1 MLALRHLITALAAW
15 GVGAAAIAAPD
26 ILSPEDE
33 ARYREIFALQEAG
46 KMSAADPLIED
57 VENPILLGY
66 VFEQRY
72 MHPTAYRSSY
82 SELARWLSSYADHPD
97 ATQIYRL
104 AMRRRPSS
112 ARPQRPVAR
121 KWRQS
126 VDVDLNPALEADYDQ
141 LSESRRRQIARIE
154 SRIRYLLAKDRP
166 TQSLNYLNDPRQFNA
181 LTARQTD
188 RIRGWIAESYYVN
201 GRLDKAGPLAREA
214 ADRSG
219 GSAVLAQWTAGLVAW
234 RQGDMEAAYRYHS
247 AMAAEPH
254 QQSSL
259 RAAAAYW
266 ASRSALALGQADDA
280 MEHLDLASGYPLT
293 LYGQLALGQLGRGSG
308 IDWAPID
315 ADDFRIAVLME
326 DNPRLERAAALAE
339 IGMEDEASLEVRYAH
354 GELSPAQDAD
364 LLAFAGAL
372 ELASAEVHLSEGLA
386 IRETNDRALWSA
398 LYPVPDDLEP
408 TGGYS
413 IDQAVLYGLIRQE
426 SKFMTHAKSRVGAA
440 GLMQLMPRT
449 ASYITGNRQLMRRG
463 TAASKRLYDPSYNMQ
478 LGQSYVET
486 LLTRYNDGR
495 GDMFE
500 MALSYNW
507 GPGNFSRW
515 HARTGI
521 DDQLLML
528 ESVPNKEA
536 RHFVDLVMTNIWV
549 YRDRMGEAAPS
560 RDAAAAG
567 ERPLY
572 QSVR

>member
-1 MLALRHLITALAAW
+1 MALRHLITALFAW
-15 GVGAAAIAAPD
+15 GIGSTAAAAPD
-26 ILSPEDE
+26 LLSPEDE
-33 ARYREIFALQEAG
+33 ERYRKIFELQEAG
-46 KMSAADPLIED
+46 KMSAADPLIEE
-57 VENPILLGY
+57 VENQILLGY

-97 ATQIYRL
+97 APTIYRL
-104 AMRRRPSS
+104 AMRRRPSN

-126 VDVDLNPALEADYDQ
+126 VGVDLNPALEADYDS
-141 LSESRRRQIARIE
+141 LSESRRRQVARIE

-181 LTARQTD
+181 LSARQTD

-201 GRLDKAGPLAREA
+201 GRLDKAGPLARQA
-214 ADRSG
+214 ADRSA

-234 RQGDMEAAYRYHS
+234 RQGDMESAYRYHS
-247 AMAAEPH
+247 AMAEEPH

-280 MEHLDLASGYPLT
+280 MLHLDLASSYPLT

-308 IDWAPID
+308 IDWSPID
-315 ADDFRIAVLME
+315 RDEARLATLMDE
-326 DNPRLERAAALAE
+326 TPRLERAAALAE
-339 IGMEDEASLEVRYAH
+339 IGMQDEASLEVRYAH
-354 GELSPAQDAD
+354 GELSPAWDD
-364 LLAFAGAL
+364 ELLAFAGSL
-372 ELASAEVHLSEGLA
+372 QLASAEVHLAEGLS
-386 IRETNDRALWSA
+386 IRETNDRDLWSA
-398 LYPVPDDLEP
+398 LYPVPEHLEP
-408 TGGYS
+408 TGGYT

-449 ASYITGNRQLMRRG
+449 ASYITGDRQIMRRG
-463 TAASKRLYDPSYNMQ
+463 TAASKKLYDPSYNMQ

-486 LLTRYNDGR
+486 LLTRYNNGR

-549 YRDRMGEAAPS
+549 YRDRLGEAAPS

-567 ERPLY
+567 NRPLY
-572 QSVR
+572 RSVR